1 MALTLTRHNGRAGK
15 NGVYLPRHNDRTFD
29 YQNSDHIDNDRVK
42 KNQNWDCLQGLHD
55 QPSASGKNYMS
66 FEEVEN
72 QVYLL
77 FYHESVEAQNE
88 RNIRNRH
95 PERNRTTNDLLH
107 NTKTCPEETIYQIG
121 NIDETVSPDTLLAI
135 TEVFFAEIDRRY
147 GDYVHIL
154 DWSLHLDETTPHIH
168 ERHVFDCEDKYG
180 FRFPQQEKAL
190 EKMGFELPDP
200 SKPKGK
206 NNNRKMTFDK
216 ICRDLLFE
224 ICENH
229 DLYLQRNPFSS
240 NRIYLEKQDYIL
252 MKQKEKMA
260 EQKQQIEKKEAELL
274 AITVRIEDT
283 ESFVDEIADAA
294 YEKAVEVVS
303 KTVQEEVRNEDFDI
317 IANKREE
324 VLNDSRL
331 GEAAKKYLAGVF
343 SDMMCKFRGLSQHIS
358 ERLKAIFCD
367 PQKKEELQMPI
378 KKSIKLLLAKNRKT
392 GNKNNSKQRRE
403 KVSIER

>member
-29 YQNSDHIDNDRVK
+29 YQNSDHIDNELVK

-95 PERNRTTNDLLH
+95 PERNRTTDDLLH

-260 EQKQQIEKKEAELL
+260 EQKQQIEKKKAELE
-274 AITVRIEDT
+274 AITVRVEDM
-283 ESFVDEIADAA
+283 ESFVDEIAETA
-294 YEKAVEVVS
+294 YEKAVEVVT

>member
-15 NGVYLPRHNDRTFD
+15 KGVYLPRHNDRTFD

-42 KNQNWDCLQGLHD
+42 KNQNWDFLQGLHD

-66 FEEVEN
+66 FEEVEK

-95 PERNRTTNDLLH
+95 PERNRTTDDLLH
-107 NTKTCPEETIYQIG
+107 NAKTCPEETIYQIG

-135 TEVFFAEIDRRY
+135 TEVFFSEIDRRY
-147 GDYVHIL
+147 GNYVHIL

-168 ERHVFDCEDKYG
+168 ERHVFDCDDKYG
-180 FRFPQQEKAL
+180 YRFPQQEKAL
-190 EKMGFELPDP
+190 EKMGIELPDP

-229 DLYLQRNPFSS
+229 DLYLHREPFSS

-260 EQKQQIEKKEAELL
+260 EQKQQIEKKEAELE

-283 ESFVDEIADAA
+283 ESFVDEIAYAA
-294 YEKAVEVVS
+294 YEKAVEVVT

-367 PQKKEELQMPI
+367 SQKKEELQMPI